1 MQRPWAGAKSGSP
14 FAAHSPPITGILCL
28 WERSNEKVYTPTD
41 LFFEEPCALEIACVC
56 TRANVK
62 RKDEERNGE
71 CRKRERKRDHVPGVQ
86 LCRNPDGGRK
96 LTRSLG
102 YALNATT
109 LKWFVPQGGR
119 VVSLRWFALCFRG
132 PFSCDTEVRWF
143 RSFLL
148 GNGTQSVD
156 RDTLAPLFRFFFAS
170 DIRTLQETAKNYS
183 KIYINWSLYMLCP
196 EPIYTSLFHRFRIYD
211 QSLKWL
217 YTLRDTKYRITIN
230 LSTIIYK
237 INLLSSCAPS
247 PN

>member
-1 MQRPWAGAKSGSP
+1 MGRGEVGFPVCRAQPTYYRYTLPMRAVKWKGVHSYGPLFRGTVCPRDSLCVHAG
-14 FAAHSPPITGILCL
+14 
-28 WERSNEKVYTPTD
+28 
-41 LFFEEPCALEIACVC
+41 
-56 TRANVK
+56 K
-62 RKDEERNGE
+62 RET
-71 CRKRERKRDHVPGVQ
+71 KRRRTKWRMLKRGERKRDHVPGVQ

-119 VVSLRWFALCFRG
+119 VVSPRWFALCFRG

-170 DIRTLQETAKNYS
+170 DIRTL
-183 KIYINWSLYMLCP
+183 
-196 EPIYTSLFHRFRIYD
+196 
-211 QSLKWL
+211 
-217 YTLRDTKYRITIN
+217 
-230 LSTIIYK
+230 
-237 INLLSSCAPS
+237 
-247 PN
+247 